1 MKDNLQLEKK
11 DIAIDGD
18 IQLDDNNPQ
27 EITAYIET
35 WFDVDKKFMVDTTD
49 DGAWVNMYG
58 KYNPFIDTLEI
69 ECVLS
74 SDNDSQC
81 FKYNPT
87 REESDLIKQMITDKI
102 KQVFGQTPQ
111 EFCNDAQETIQQEEI
126 TMGGM

>member
-11 DIAIDGD
+11 DIVIDGD
-18 IQLDDNNPQ
+18 IQVNDDNPQ

-49 DGAWVNMYG
+49 DGTWVNMYG
-58 KYNPFIDTLEI
+58 KYNPFIDSLEV
-69 ECVLS
+69 ECVIS

-87 REESDLIKQMITDKI
+87 KQESDLIKQMIADKI

-111 EFCNDAQETIQQEEI
+111 EFCNDIAEPIQNEEI
-126 TMGGM
+126 IMGGM

>member
-11 DIAIDGD
+11 DIAIDAD
-18 IQLDDNNPQ
+18 IQVSDDNPH

-35 WFDVDKKFMVDTTD
+35 WFDIDKKFMVDTTD
-49 DGAWVNMYG
+49 DGTWVNMYG
-58 KYNPFIDTLEI
+58 KYNPFDDTLEI
-69 ECVLS
+69 ECVIS

-87 REESDLIKQMITDKI
+87 REESDLIKQMIIDKI

-111 EFCNDAQETIQQEEI
+111 EFCNDIAEPIQNEEI

>member
-11 DIAIDGD
+11 DIAIDAD
-18 IQLDDNNPQ
+18 IQVNDENPY

-35 WFDVDKKFMVDTTD
+35 WFDIDKKFMVDTTD
-49 DGAWVNMYG
+49 DGTWVNMYG
-58 KYNPFIDTLEI
+58 KYNPFDDTLEI
-69 ECVLS
+69 ECVIS

-87 REESDLIKQMITDKI
+87 REESDLIKQMIIDKI

-111 EFCNDAQETIQQEEI
+111 EFCNDIAEPIQNEEI

>member
-1 MKDNLQLEKK
+1 MKHDLQLEKK

-18 IQLDDNNPQ
+18 IQLSYDNLQ
-27 EITAYIET
+27 EITAFIET

-49 DGAWVNMYG
+49 DGTWVNMYG
-58 KYNPFIDTLEI
+58 KYNPFIDSLEI
-69 ECVLS
+69 ECVIS

-87 REESDLIKQMITDKI
+87 KQESDLIKQMIADKI

-111 EFCNDAQETIQQEEI
+111 EFCNDIAEPIQNEEI
-126 TMGGM
+126 IMGGM

>member
-1 MKDNLQLEKK
+1 MKHDLQLEKK

-18 IQLDDNNPQ
+18 IQLSYDNLQ

-49 DGAWVNMYG
+49 DSTWVNMYG
-58 KYNPFIDTLEI
+58 KYNPFIDSLEI
-69 ECVLS
+69 ECVIS

-87 REESDLIKQMITDKI
+87 KQESDLIKQMITDKI
-102 KQVFGQTPQ
+102 KQVYGQTPQ
-111 EFCNDAQETIQQEEI
+111 EFCNDIAEPIQNEEI
-126 TMGGM
+126 IMGGM

>member
-18 IQLDDNNPQ
+18 IQLNDDNPQ

-49 DGAWVNMYG
+49 DGTWVNMYG

-102 KQVFGQTPQ
+102 KQMFGQTPQ
-111 EFCNDAQETIQQEEI
+111 EFCNDVQETIQQEEI